1 MSRNK
6 KGDPDVEMNL
16 VYNNYL
22 LQTPY
27 EALKDKYSG
36 SDMLKC
42 YSNARMLLNMKP
54 SQFDIKITP
63 IVENNWKMKN
73 QYSELA
79 DWISNFETEYKSV
92 IERYYAE
99 FTTFD
104 QDYNEAERIDKVI
117 RIMAVSCL
125 KIKKSKKKMMAE
137 WTRDQLEEYFLNLEI
152 D

>member
-1 MSRNK
+1 
-6 KGDPDVEMNL
+6 
-16 VYNNYL
+16 
-22 LQTPY
+22 
-27 EALKDKYSG
+27 
-36 SDMLKC
+36 
-42 YSNARMLLNMKP
+42 
-54 SQFDIKITP
+54 
-63 IVENNWKMKN
+63 MKN
-73 QYSELA
+73 QYSQLA
-79 DWISNFETEYKSV
+79 SWISHFETKYKSV

-152 D
+152 E